1 MNQYLQH
8 DPWCII
14 EEGFHENKQL
24 SSESVFSLGNGHIG
38 QRANFEEHYSGETM
52 SGSYIAGIYYPER
65 AERGNWKNGYSDT
78 NDKIV
83 NAPNW
88 SVISV
93 RLNDDRL
100 DLADWDVK
108 NFRRVL
114 NMREGFLERTFEATN
129 FKGHRIQ
136 VTVRRFLSMAE
147 TEIGAIS
154 YTIKSLNFEGRISFL
169 PLIDGDVRNKFTN
182 YDEAF
187 WNVLQTKTEQDV
199 SHLWAQTRKMDF
211 HVCGALTY
219 TFYKNNE
226 LLNINPTKIEK
237 EKVAGF
243 SIGTDVRIGD
253 TVSLNKYVAII
264 SSLNHP
270 REELTS
276 RACAMARA
284 AKNKGWNQLFEEHT
298 AVWESKWLQSDV
310 IVDGDVAAQQA
321 IRYNIF
327 QLNQSYNGNDARLNI
342 SPKGFTGEKF
352 SGATRWD
359 TEAICIPFYLC
370 TSPVKVA
377 RNLLLYR
384 YRHLNKAIRNAEKL
398 GFSNG
403 AALFPVA
410 TFNGGETLNEWEQ
423 TFEEVHRNGIIAF
436 AICNYVRYT
445 GDQNYLTEYGLK
457 VLIAISRFWSQRVNI
472 STEKKKYVILGV
484 TGPNIYENNVNNNWF
499 TNYIAFW
506 TLKYTIEC
514 IEDIKK
520 NNFHTFEDL
529 CQEIKFNYEEVFNW
543 KDIIENMYFPENK
556 ELGIFLQQ
564 DGFLDKQLLKAADIP
579 ESQRPINQH
588 WTWDR
593 ILRSSPL
600 RQADVLLGLYFF
612 EEQFGTEVIKRN
624 FDFYEPLTVHES
636 SLSASTH
643 SIIASAIGDKQKAY
657 DLYVQTARLDLDDY
671 NNDVADGLHI
681 SSMAGTWLA
690 IVQGFGGMRVK
701 ENKLHLNPH
710 IPEKW
715 NAFAFNIL
723 FRNNLLNI
731 RVEKDRTV
739 IHNVKGDAIELYLNG
754 KVVEILSESQREIK
768 N

>member
-1 MNQYLQH
+1 M
-8 DPWCII
+8 
-14 EEGFHENKQL
+14 
-24 SSESVFSLGNGHIG
+24 
-38 QRANFEEHYSGETM
+38 
-52 SGSYIAGIYYPER
+52 
-65 AERGNWKNGYSDT
+65 
-78 NDKIV
+78 
-83 NAPNW
+83 
-88 SVISV
+88 
-93 RLNDDRL
+93 
-100 DLADWDVK
+100 
-108 NFRRVL
+108 
-114 NMREGFLERTFEATN
+114 
-129 FKGHRIQ
+129 
-136 VTVRRFLSMAE
+136 
-147 TEIGAIS
+147 
-154 YTIKSLNFEGRISFL
+154 
-169 PLIDGDVRNKFTN
+169 
-182 YDEAF
+182 
-187 WNVLQTKTEQDV
+187 
-199 SHLWAQTRKMDF
+199 
-211 HVCGALTY
+211 
-219 TFYKNNE
+219 
-226 LLNINPTKIEK
+226 
-237 EKVAGF
+237 
-243 SIGTDVRIGD
+243 
-253 TVSLNKYVAII
+253 
-264 SSLNHP
+264 
-270 REELTS
+270 
-276 RACAMARA
+276 
-284 AKNKGWNQLFEEHT
+284 
-298 AVWESKWLQSDV
+298 
-310 IVDGDVAAQQA
+310 
-321 IRYNIF
+321 
-327 QLNQSYNGNDARLNI
+327 
-342 SPKGFTGEKF
+342 
-352 SGATRWD
+352 
-359 TEAICIPFYLC
+359 
-370 TSPVKVA
+370 
-377 RNLLLYR
+377 
-384 YRHLNKAIRNAEKL
+384 
-398 GFSNG
+398 
-403 AALFPVA
+403 FPVA

-564 DGFLDKQLLKAADIP
+564 DGFLDKQLIKAADIP

-739 IHNVKGDAIELYLNG
+739 IHNVKGDTIELYLNG